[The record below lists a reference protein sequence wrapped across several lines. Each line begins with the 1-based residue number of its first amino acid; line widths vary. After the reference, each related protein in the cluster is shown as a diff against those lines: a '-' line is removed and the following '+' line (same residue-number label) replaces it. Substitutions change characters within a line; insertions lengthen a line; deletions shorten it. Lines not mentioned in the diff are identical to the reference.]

1 MARGN
6 LAKSAVIEK
15 IKQAFGNDFVA
26 VVDGKVYVWA
36 NDGGERVQ
44 ICMALTCPK
53 SFVGESQGTTITPA
67 KLDFGGG
74 GGWDFEAMDQK
85 VEVATKSSEIT
96 QAEQDNIESMMRALG
111 LM

>member
-6 LAKSAVIEK
+6 VAKSAVIEK
-15 IKQAFGNDFVA
+15 IKQTFGNDFVA

-36 NDGGERVQ
+36 NDGSERVQ

-53 SFVGESQGTTITPA
+53 NFVGEIQGNTIAPA
-67 KLDFGGG
+67 KLDFGG

-85 VEVATKSSEIT
+85 VEIATKSSEIS
-96 QAEQDNIESMMRALG
+96 QAEQDNIEQMMRALG